1 MSNLSEVRQYIQE
14 SLINMSLQ
22 LCVSYMNKQVIHT
35 SLTFH
40 FVYYDQSE
48 LKVEIQND
56 PNEQITTFTESSVP

>member
-1 MSNLSEVRQYIQE
+1 
-14 SLINMSLQ
+14 MSLQ

-35 SLTFH
+35 SLTFN